1 MFDLRCNSS
10 ILGILYTSSFG
21 WFERFSETKAMID
34 IIYSSPTMVSPDQLQ
49 VPEITID
56 EILINTNMF
65 CYKYNSYQFQS
76 RDTICL
82 YYVKLI
88 CYWKWETFSCPSGT
102 CREGHEQPVSL
113 SSPSLLVI
121 PNHPSNII
129 KNLNPPGGKILKINL
144 CLLYLTKILWCN
156 HIWPYTLPFNSA

>member
-1 MFDLRCNSS
+1 MIWEVQWNQSDDGYYLLITNNGLTRPSS
-10 ILGILYTSSFG
+10 GSSNNNWYNNNTS
-21 WFERFSETKAMID
+21 
-34 IIYSSPTMVSPDQLQ
+34 
-49 VPEITID
+49 
-56 EILINTNMF
+56 MF
-65 CYKYNSYQFQS
+65 CCKCNSYQFQS